1 MAAPGIS
8 FKAVGAS
15 LDTLAKR
22 CQELPRSS
30 VGALAYANSGVLQQV
45 GKIMHSRYIVAGRNA
60 VTGKSGYTQYTQPA
74 GATHGPI
81 SVKKF
86 SKHGERFGR
95 DERGR
100 WRTLKPEDVASTIT
114 TERKLFVKGKF
125 VDRTG
130 AMLGAAD
137 DLRSADPSVEF
148 PRLMSEAETGQKGK
162 RSEVSVGIDAN
173 GLGYVELKDGYAA
186 AERGT
191 RSRVSSPVRGWW
203 RALRTASGQWGKL
216 LNKKYPDLL
225 RLGK

>member
-1 MAAPGIS
+1 MAVPGIS

-15 LDTLAKR
+15 LDTLAQR

-45 GKIMHSRYIVAGRNA
+45 GKIVHSRYIVPGHWSERN
-60 VTGKSGYTQYTQPA
+60 KSGYTMYTQPP
-74 GATHGPI
+74 GATHGP
-81 SVKKF
+81 VKFAWSYKG
-86 SKHGERFGR
+86 GESFRNS
-95 DERGR
+95 RGQFEKR
-100 WRTLKPEDVASTIT
+100 AIEI
-114 TERKLFVKGKF
+114 KLFVKGKF

-130 AMLGAAD
+130 AMLGAAE
-137 DLRSADPSVEF
+137 DLSTADPSIEF
-148 PRLMSEAETGQKGK
+148 PRIISEAQTFQQQK
-162 RSEVSVGIDAN
+162 RSEVIVGIDAN

-225 RLGK
+225 RLNGPIGMRK